1 VARRPA
7 PAVQHAA
14 LGAVLGGA
22 VGDALGSAY
31 RGGLPQP
38 VIGGR
43 GELGAAWGEA
53 TTSVTSLAE
62 RLLRGA
68 APDFD
73 TTPVQAAVL
82 AVFDRGSG
90 TPPLLA
96 DGDAVVVYDAVSA
109 LLRSRPREVGPA
121 RDPVVAEALKCV
133 GDDFAATIASAID
146 LGGDTSRRAAI
157 AGTVAGATLG
167 ASAIPS
173 RWITY
178 VHGSNG
184 ERELR
189 LRDLLRLTER
199 LLRADRPAPP
209 DPFRALWPTEVAD
222 GFWVSNLPG
231 ARRFADLQPD
241 GAVVSLCPAGGL
253 FDGYDVRR
261 EFVLAD
267 TPTRTANPR
276 LSEVVEDLL
285 CTLRAFR
292 AEGRPTLVHCHH
304 GASRTGL
311 ALRLWLMETEG
322 LPEWRATAEAEARWP
337 HVSLWNERF
346 TEELQRRGCS
356 DS

>member
-1 VARRPA
+1 M
-7 PAVQHAA
+7 
-14 LGAVLGGA
+14 
-22 VGDALGSAY
+22 
-31 RGGLPQP
+31 P

-43 GELGAAWGEA
+43 GELEVGWGDA
-53 TTSVTSLAE
+53 TTSAMSLAE
-62 RLLRGA
+62 RLVRGA

-73 TTPVQAAVL
+73 TTPIEAAVL

-96 DGDAVVVYDAVSA
+96 DGDAVVVYDTVSA
-109 LLRSRPREVGPA
+109 LLTGRPVVA
-121 RDPVVAEALKCV
+121 STASDPVVAEALKCV
-133 GDDFAATIASAID
+133 GDDFADTIRAAID
-146 LGGDTSRRAAI
+146 LGGDTSRRSAI
-157 AGTVAGATLG
+157 AGAVAGAALG
-167 ASAIPS
+167 VSAIPS

-184 ERELR
+184 QREIR

-199 LLRADRPAPP
+199 LLRSDRPVHP
-209 DPFRALWPTEVAD
+209 DPFGPLWPTEVAD

-231 ARRFADLQPD
+231 ARRFPDLHPD
-241 GAVVSLCPAGGL
+241 GAVVSLCPAGGV
-253 FDGYDVRR
+253 FDGYAVRR
-261 EFVLAD
+261 ELVLAD

-276 LSEVVEDLL
+276 LAAVVDDLL
-285 CTLRAFR
+285 ATLRAFQ

-311 ALRLWLMETEG
+311 ALRLWLMDTEG

-346 TEELQRRGCS
+346 TEELQRRSPTAQG
-356 DS
+356 

>member
-7 PAVQHAA
+7 PALQHAA

-31 RGGLPQP
+31 PDGLPQP
-38 VIGGR
+38 MIGGR
-43 GELGAAWGEA
+43 GELGGGWGEA
-53 TTSVTSLAE
+53 TTSATALAE

-73 TTPVQAAVL
+73 TSPTQAAVL
-82 AVFDRGSG
+82 AVFDRGTGS
-90 TPPLLA
+90 PPLLA
-96 DGDAVVVYDAVSA
+96 DGDAVVVYDVVAA
-109 LLRSRPREVGPA
+109 RLTGRPLAAGPA
-121 RDPVVAEALKCV
+121 RDPVVAEALECV
-133 GDDFAATIASAID
+133 GDDFAATIRSAVD

-157 AGTVAGATLG
+157 AGAVAGAALG
-167 ASAIPS
+167 VSAIPS

-184 ERELR
+184 QREIR

-199 LLRADRPAPP
+199 LLRADRPVHP
-209 DPFRALWPTEVAD
+209 DPFGALWPTEVAD

-231 ARRFADLQPD
+231 AARFPDLHPD
-241 GAVVSLCPAGGL
+241 GAVVSLCPAGGA
-253 FDGYDVRR
+253 FDAYGVRR

-276 LSEVVEDLL
+276 LSAVVDDLL
-285 CTLRAFR
+285 ATLRAFR
-292 AEGRPTLVHCHH
+292 DEGRPTLVHCHH
-304 GASRTGL
+304 GASRTGF
-311 ALRLWLMETEG
+311 ALRLWLMDTEG

-346 TEELQRRGCS
+346 TEELQRRCQG
-356 DS
+356 